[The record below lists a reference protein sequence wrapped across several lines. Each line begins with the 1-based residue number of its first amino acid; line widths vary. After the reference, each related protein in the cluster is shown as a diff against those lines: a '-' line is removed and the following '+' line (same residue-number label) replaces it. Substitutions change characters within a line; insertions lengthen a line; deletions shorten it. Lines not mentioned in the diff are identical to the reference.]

1 MSSHPLWHL
10 TAAKVREYLREP
22 EAIFWILIFPVLLA
36 LALGIAFRNQGPQA
50 LAVGVQEGPGAEGIV
65 EALREDPTIAPK
77 LLSPTEAPRSL
88 AAGRVALVVVPA
100 DEPVYWFDP
109 TRPES
114 VLARRTVNDALQ
126 VSRGRTDPVTI
137 RTREVTEKGARY
149 IDFLIPGLL
158 GLNLMGT
165 GMWGIGFSIV
175 VARSKGLLKRL
186 VASPM
191 RRSDYLLGQ
200 VLGRMA
206 FLVPEVLLLVGF
218 GICVFEVPFR
228 GSVLLFALVTI
239 VGAMAFAGLGLLA
252 ACRAKTIEAV
262 SGLMNFIMLPMWL
275 FSGVFFSPSR
285 FPDALQPFVQ
295 ALPLT
300 ALNDALRAVM
310 LEGAGPVEV
319 ALDLAIVSAWG
330 IAAFA
335 VALWLFRWR

>member
-1 MSSHPLWHL
+1 MRSHPLWHL
-10 TAAKVREYLREP
+10 TAAKVREYIREP

-36 LALGIAFRNQGPQA
+36 LALGIAFRNQGPEA
-50 LAVGVQEGPGAEGIV
+50 LAVGVQEGPGAEAIV
-65 EALREDPTIAPK
+65 EALANDPTLAPK
-77 LLSPTEAPRSL
+77 LLSPTEAGKGL

-100 DEPVYWFDP
+100 EEPVYWFDP
-109 TRPES
+109 SRPES
-114 VLARRTVNDALQ
+114 VLARRAVNDALQ
-126 VSRGRTDPVTI
+126 ASRGRTDPVTI
-137 RTREVTEKGARY
+137 ETREVTEKGARY

-200 VLGRMA
+200 MLGRMA
-206 FLVPEVLLLVGF
+206 FLFPEVLLLVGF
-218 GICVFEVPFR
+218 GIFVFDVPFR
-228 GSVLLFALVTI
+228 GSTLLFALVTV
-239 VGAMAFAGLGLLA
+239 VGAMAFSGLGLLA

-285 FPDALQPFVQ
+285 FPDAVQPFVQ

-300 ALNDALRAVM
+300 ALNGALRAVM
-310 LEGAGPVEV
+310 LEGAGPADVAVE
-319 ALDLAIVSAWG
+319 LAIVSAWG
-330 IAAFA
+330 IASFA
-335 VALWLFRWR
+335 VALGLFRWR